1 VTGVSPPV
9 REEPPLRV
17 LVADDDPAFRRG
29 LQAVLQRIA
38 GVEPAGSASDGLEA
52 VRLFSELRPD
62 AVLMDLVMP
71 RCDGIEATRQIIAIE
86 PRARVIVLAGGDDLH
101 LLPLCLAAGARGC
114 LRKSADSIGL
124 VPIVLALGTLAT
136 ATRPSRRRRTR

>member
-1 VTGVSPPV
+1 VSEARPGVPD
-9 REEPPLRV
+9 EPPLRV

-29 LQAVLQRIA
+29 LEAVLEGIA
-38 GVEPAGSASDGLEA
+38 GVEPAGSARDGLEA

-62 AVLMDLVMP
+62 AVLMGLVMP

-101 LLPLCLAAGARGC
+101 LLPLCLAAGAGGC
-114 LRKSADSIGL
+114 LRKSADSVGL
-124 VPIVLALGTLAT
+124 VPIVLALAVPAT
-136 ATRPSRRRRTR
+136 ARTGTARPSG

>member
-1 VTGVSPPV
+1 VTDVSGARPGVPD
-9 REEPPLRV
+9 EPPLRV

-29 LQAVLQRIA
+29 LEAVLEGIA
-38 GVEPAGSASDGLEA
+38 GVEPAGSACDGLEA
-52 VRLFSELRPD
+52 VRLFSELRPE

-114 LRKSADSIGL
+114 LKKTADSIGL
-124 VPIVLALGTLAT
+124 VPLVLALGALAT
-136 ATRPSRRRRTR
+136 PHARRR